1 MISKFAH
8 KLHMSI
14 LHMQVDD
21 ILCQR
26 EKKVTGT
33 DAIQALRMV
42 HHGLALY
49 PIEAEQLIQI
59 DGPSIQVGAG
69 FMLCCNDSE

>member
-1 MISKFAH
+1 MR
-8 KLHMSI
+8 
-14 LHMQVDD
+14 
-21 ILCQR
+21 QR
-26 EKKVTGT
+26 EKRVTGA
-33 DAIQALRMV
+33 DAIQTLRMV

-69 FMLCCNDSE
+69 FMLCCNDSA